1 MWEYE
6 GVGVFYLHMI
16 GINRSGRLPRNTYA
30 LHVSHSALH
39 PSHSQLPQMSLDR
52 MMKPDRKWMQKA
64 FREAERAYDADEVP
78 VGAVV
83 VRDQQII
90 GRGHNMVEQL
100 NDPTAHA
107 EIIAITAACETL
119 GEKFL
124 TGCTLYVTLEPCPM
138 CAGAI
143 VHARLDRLV
152 FGAFD
157 EKAGASSTL
166 YNIVQ
171 DKRLNHQVE
180 VVSGLDS
187 ERAGGILRDFFR
199 QKRESTP

>member
-1 MWEYE
+1 
-6 GVGVFYLHMI
+6 
-16 GINRSGRLPRNTYA
+16 
-30 LHVSHSALH
+30 
-39 PSHSQLPQMSLDR
+39 MSLDR

-83 VRDQQII
+83 VKDQQIV

-199 QKRESTP
+199 QKRESTQ

>member
-1 MWEYE
+1 
-6 GVGVFYLHMI
+6 
-16 GINRSGRLPRNTYA
+16 
-30 LHVSHSALH
+30 
-39 PSHSQLPQMSLDR
+39 MSLDR
-52 MMKPDRKWMQKA
+52 MMEPDRKWMQKA

-83 VRDQQII
+83 VKDNQII

-107 EIIAITAACETL
+107 EIIAITAACDTL
-119 GEKFL
+119 GEKWL
-124 TGCTLYVTLEPCPM
+124 TDCTLYVTLEPCPM

-143 VHARLDRLV
+143 VHARLKRLV

-157 EKAGASSTL
+157 EKAGATSTL

-171 DKRLNHQVE
+171 DDRLNHQVE
-180 VVSGLDS
+180 IVSGLESDRS
-187 ERAGGILRDFFR
+187 GGILRDFFR
-199 QKRESTP
+199 QKREATGTE